1 MRPYHLSEP
10 IKSVGNSTTYA
21 RNLTTREEVRSAIA
35 LLSDSV
41 AMRLRRHGLYCAGVQ
56 VGIKDPQF
64 KNISRQKQLGRS
76 THLMRDIS
84 AAAME
89 LIDAAWK
96 YPSPI
101 RLLSVTAIH
110 LTEAA
115 ETFEQHSLFET
126 AAEAGSE
133 KLEKIE
139 RTVDAIRGK
148 FGAGLSDSVAARI
161 PYRIRSQIDAV
172 YQSCPETNAV
182 PGSFLTVM
190 TERSL
195 RSSFIMLYTVDGVI
209 PARTAKSLYFIFLS
223 AQSR

>member
-1 MRPYHLSEP
+1 M
-10 IKSVGNSTTYA
+10 
-21 RNLTTREEVRSAIA
+21 
-35 LLSDSV
+35 
-41 AMRLRRHGLYCAGVQ
+41 
-56 VGIKDPQF
+56 
-64 KNISRQKQLGRS
+64 
-76 THLMRDIS
+76 MRDIS

-133 KLEKIE
+133 KQEKSE

-148 FGAGLSDSVAARI
+148 FGAGVI
-161 PYRIRSQIDAV
+161 GFG
-172 YQSCPETNAV
+172 
-182 PGSFLTVM
+182 GSKDPL
-190 TERSL
+190 
-195 RSSFIMLYTVDGVI
+195 
-209 PARTAKSLYFIFLS
+209 
-223 AQSR
+223 